1 MQRSFKSILFFAGTI
16 SLYFPL
22 GAQKNNTVNF
32 DAELYAQIVRQSG
45 YQYGV
50 ILKSR
55 KVLKDY
61 NNWKKPIDTAFRK
74 LADSS
79 GNPSFPIVY
88 NLIQDNSFNAFAM
101 AGGQF
106 CINSGTL
113 DILDQVIKNSE
124 PEAKDKLNFYR
135 ERYIAGVLS
144 HELSHYY
151 NKHTF
156 NSVKKF
162 YQLKENPTG
171 EAILEN
177 LKFSQEQEVDADQTG
192 FQLLNK
198 AGYGGEYMIR
208 TLELMSDID
217 NQYKEYIANKKLD
230 KISPESMTSL
240 YFTSH
245 PSPNDRLSR
254 FSGDKQELYSLL
266 ATLEKTYDDI
276 QFGKNLDPAKSNL
289 EKALS
294 KFPGNTHLEKS
305 YAVCLHKIWMATA
318 SNDDL
323 KVKPVVDMPSFRDS
337 MIFPGGLR
345 KRAVMR
351 ATPGNQ
357 TAYNKAK
364 EAYQKVI
371 VKTED
376 PYFIS
381 NYAVLLSYSTEEN
394 DMNVAK
400 SLAGSTVRAENSI
413 PLANNFGVVLYWTDD
428 QDKAMEIF
436 KSVATMVDKRVQS
449 FGEKANS
456 NPDIQAYLQGI
467 GNSIRQKTQLD
478 PDYVYENFTPIL
490 NYVLLESYKEKTPK
504 TKQLAMYYLENYD
517 SSSGWA
523 KHLADFHGI
532 VLPDPSQNTKQN
544 VFKVGG
550 VGPGDKLEDLLKLW
564 GKPDKI
570 QVDKSSGS
578 EFYIYSN
585 KETSFLL
592 SIGSVLQVNAY
603 GDNSPGIDKGV
614 PIGAD
619 RGNAEKVFGKQFQ
632 KNGPYLGY
640 SQNGSAFVK
649 YRKNKV
655 DQIIL
660 Q

>member
-1 MQRSFKSILFFAGTI
+1 MQRFFKFILFAGTLSI
-16 SLYFPL
+16 YFPIN
-22 GAQKNNTVNF
+22 AQKNNTIDF
-32 DAELYAQIVRQSG
+32 DAELYAQIVRQSA
-45 YQYGV
+45 YQYGT

-55 KVLKDY
+55 KVLKDH
-61 NNWKKPIDTAFRK
+61 NHWKKPIDSAFRK

-79 GNPSFPIVY
+79 GNPTFPIVY

-113 DILDQVIKNSE
+113 DILDQVIANSE
-124 PEAKDKLNFYR
+124 PDVKDKLNFYR

-162 YQLKENPTG
+162 YQLKGNPTG
-171 EAILEN
+171 EVILEN
-177 LKFSQEQEVDADQTG
+177 IKFSQDQEVDADQTG

-217 NQYKEYIANKKLD
+217 NQYKEYIAKKKLD
-230 KISPESMTSL
+230 KTSPESMTSL

-254 FSGDKQELYSLL
+254 FNSDKQELYSLL
-266 ATLEKTYDDI
+266 ATLEKTFDDI
-276 QFGKNLDPAKSNL
+276 QFGKNLDLAKSNL

-305 YAVCLHKIWMATA
+305 YAICLHKIWMSTA
-318 SNDDL
+318 SNEDL
-323 KVKPVVDMPSFRDS
+323 KIKPVIDMPSFRDS
-337 MIFPGGLR
+337 MLFPGGLR
-345 KRAVMR
+345 KRVVMR
-351 ATPGNQ
+351 TTPGNQ
-357 TAYNKAK
+357 AAYTKAK

-371 VKTED
+371 IKTED

-413 PLANNFGVVLYWTDD
+413 PLANNFGVVLYWTNDEE
-428 QDKAMEIF
+428 KAMEIF
-436 KSVATMVDKRVQS
+436 KSVANMVDKRVQNFS
-449 FGEKANS
+449 EKS
-456 NPDIQAYLQGI
+456 KSSPDVQAYLQGI
-467 GNSIRQKTQLD
+467 GNSIHQKIQLD

-504 TKQLAMYYLENYD
+504 TKQLASYYLENYD
-517 SSSGWA
+517 SFSGWA
-523 KHLADFHGI
+523 KYLANLQGI
-532 VLPDPSQNTKQN
+532 DLPEPSQNTKQN
-544 VFKVGG
+544 VFKIGG

-564 GKPDKI
+564 GQPDKI
-570 QVDKSSGS
+570 QIDKSSGN

-592 SIGSVLQVNAY
+592 NIGSILQVNAY

-614 PIGAD
+614 VIGSD
-619 RGNAEKVFGKQFQ
+619 RGTAEKVFGKQFQ
-632 KNGPYLGY
+632 KSGPYFGY
-640 SQNGSAFVK
+640 SQNGNTFVK

>member
-1 MQRSFKSILFFAGTI
+1 MFRTHNFFSFYLAIGIFFPIA
-16 SLYFPL
+16 
-22 GAQKNNTVNF
+22 AQKSQPINF
-32 DAELYAQIVRQSG
+32 DAELYAQIIRQSS
-45 YQYGV
+45 YQYTA

-55 KVLKDY
+55 KVLKDH
-61 NNWKKPIDTAFRK
+61 NDWKKPIDTAFRK

-79 GNPSFPIVY
+79 GNPAFPIVY
-88 NLIQDNSFNAFAM
+88 NLVQDNSFNAFAM

-113 DILDQVIKNSE
+113 DILDQVIARSE
-124 PEAKDKLNFYR
+124 PDSKDKLNFYR
-135 ERYIAGVLS
+135 ERYIAGVIS

-162 YQLKENPTG
+162 YQLKDNPTG
-171 EAILEN
+171 EAILDN

-217 NQYKEYIANKKLD
+217 NQYKEYISSKKLD
-230 KISPESMTSL
+230 KVSPESMTSV

-245 PSPNDRLSR
+245 PSANDRLSR

-276 QFGKNLDPAKSNL
+276 QFGKNLDQAKSNL
-289 EKALS
+289 EKSLS

-318 SNDDL
+318 SNEDL
-323 KVKPVVDMPSFRDS
+323 KLKPVIDMPSFRDS
-337 MIFPGGLR
+337 MVFPGGLR

-351 ATPGNQ
+351 TIPGNVA
-357 TAYNKAK
+357 AYEKAK
-364 EAYQKVI
+364 GAYQKVI
-371 VKTED
+371 LKTED

-400 SLAGSTVRAENSI
+400 ALAGNSVRAENSI
-413 PLANNFGVVLYWTDD
+413 PLANNLGIVFYWTED
-428 QDKAMEIF
+428 QDKALEIF
-436 KSVATMVDKRVQS
+436 RSVSTLVDKKIQSLSVQS
-449 FGEKANS
+449 KTNAE
-456 NPDIQAYLQGI
+456 IQTYLQGI
-467 GNSIRQKTQLD
+467 GTSIRQKTQLD

-504 TKQLAMYYLENYD
+504 TKQLAAYYLENYD

-523 KHLADFHGI
+523 KHLAAFHEI
-532 VLPDPSQNTKQN
+532 TLPDPSQNAKQN
-544 VFKVGG
+544 IFKVGG

-564 GKPDKI
+564 GKPDRI

-578 EFYIYSN
+578 EFYIYN
-585 KETSFLL
+585 KKETSFLM
-592 SIGSVLQVNAY
+592 SIGSVLQVNVY

-614 PIGAD
+614 AVGSD
-619 RGNAEKVFGKQFQ
+619 RGAAEKVFGKQFQ
-632 KNGPYLGY
+632 KNGAYLGY
-640 SQNGSAFVK
+640 TQNGNAFVK
-649 YRKNKV
+649 YRKNRV

>member
-1 MQRSFKSILFFAGTI
+1 MKRSLKSVFFFVTLLTFCFSI
-16 SLYFPL
+16 
-22 GAQKNNTVNF
+22 GAQKSNTINF
-32 DAELYAQIVRQSG
+32 DAELYAQIVRQSA
-45 YQYGV
+45 YQYGA

-55 KVLKDY
+55 KVLKDH
-61 NNWKKPIDTAFRK
+61 NSWKKPIDTAFRK

-113 DILDQVIKNSE
+113 DILDQVIANSE
-124 PEAKDKLNFYR
+124 PDAKDKMSFYR

-156 NSVKKF
+156 NAVKKF

-171 EAILEN
+171 EAVLDN
-177 LKFSQEQEVDADQTG
+177 VKFSQEQEVDADQTG

-217 NQYKEYIANKKLD
+217 NQYKEYIVSKKLD
-230 KISPESMTSL
+230 KVSPESMTSL

-276 QFGKNLDPAKSNL
+276 QFGKNLDQAKSNL

-305 YAVCLHKIWMATA
+305 YAICLHKIWMATA

-323 KVKPVVDMPSFRDS
+323 KIKPVIDMPSFRDS
-337 MIFPGGLR
+337 MVFPGGLR

-351 ATPGNQ
+351 AIPGNQ
-357 TAYNKAK
+357 AAYSKAK

-400 SLAGSTVRAENSI
+400 SLAGNTVRAENSI

-428 QDKAMEIF
+428 QDKALEVF

-449 FGEKANS
+449 FGEKAKS
-456 NPDIQAYLQGI
+456 NADIQAYLQGI

-504 TKQLAMYYLENYD
+504 TKQLATYYLENYD

-523 KHLADFHGI
+523 KYLSELHGI
-532 VLPDPSQNTKQN
+532 TLPDPSQNAKQN
-544 VFKVGG
+544 FFKVGG

-578 EFYIYSN
+578 EFYIYTK

-603 GDNSPGIDKGV
+603 GNNSPGIDKGV
-614 PIGAD
+614 PIGAE
-619 RGNAEKVFGKQFQ
+619 RGAAEKVFGKQFQ

-640 SQNGSAFVK
+640 SQNGNAFVK

>member
-1 MQRSFKSILFFAGTI
+1 MFRIRTFVFSILTLVLSF
-16 SLYFPL
+16 SLS
-22 GAQKNNTVNF
+22 AEKNAPINF
-32 DAELYAQIVRQSG
+32 DAELYAQIVRQSS
-45 YQYGV
+45 YQYTA

-61 NNWKKPIDTAFRK
+61 NGWRKPIDSAFRK

-88 NLIQDNSFNAFAM
+88 NLVQDNSFNAFAM

-113 DILDQVIKNSE
+113 DILDQVISRSE
-124 PEAKDKLNFYR
+124 SDAKEKMDFYR
-135 ERYIAGVLS
+135 ERYVAGVLS

-151 NKHTF
+151 NRHTF

-171 EAILEN
+171 EAVLDN

-198 AGYGGEYMIR
+198 AGYGGDYMIR
-208 TLELMSDID
+208 TLELMSDIE

-230 KISPESMTSL
+230 KISPESMTSV
-240 YFTSH
+240 YFASH

-254 FSGDKQELYSLL
+254 FGGDKQELYSLL
-266 ATLEKTYDDI
+266 ATMEKTYDDV
-276 QFGKNLDPAKSNL
+276 QFGKNLDQAKSNL
-289 EKALS
+289 ERALS
-294 KFPGNTHLEKS
+294 KFPGNTHLEKA

-318 SNDDL
+318 SNEDL
-323 KVKPVVDMPSFRDS
+323 KLKPVLDMPSFRDS
-337 MIFPGGLR
+337 MVFPDGIR

-351 ATPGNQ
+351 ATPGNSA
-357 TAYNKAK
+357 AYQKAK

-371 VKTED
+371 LKTED
-376 PYFIS
+376 PYFVS
-381 NYAVLLSYSTEEN
+381 NYAILLSYSTEEN

-400 SLAGSTVRAENSI
+400 SLAGNAVRAENSI
-413 PLANNFGVVLYWTDD
+413 PLANNLGVVFYWTDD
-428 QDKAMEIF
+428 QERALEIF
-436 KSVATMVDKRVQS
+436 RSVGKMVDGKIQNLGSQS
-449 FGEKANS
+449 KT
-456 NPDIQAYLQGI
+456 NPDVQAYLQGI
-467 GNSIRQKTQLD
+467 GTSIRQKTQLD

-504 TKQLAMYYLENYD
+504 TKQLASYYIDNYD

-523 KHLADFHGI
+523 KHLAQLHGI
-532 VLPDPSQNTKQN
+532 TLPDPSQNAKQN
-544 VFKVGG
+544 LFKVGG

-564 GKPDKI
+564 GKPDRI

-578 EFYIYSN
+578 EFYIYN
-585 KETSFLL
+585 KKETSFLL
-592 SIGSVLQVNAY
+592 SIGSVLQVNMY
-603 GDNSPGIDKGV
+603 GDGSPGIDKGV
-614 PIGAD
+614 SIGSD
-619 RGNAEKVFGKQFQ
+619 RNSAERVFGKRFQ
-632 KNGPYLGY
+632 KNGAYLGY
-640 SQNGSAFVK
+640 TQNGNTFVK
-649 YRKNKV
+649 YRKNRV